1 MTNTL
6 VKFSNPLIT
15 RDGDQRAFVEFNGF
29 KTLWFN
35 TGTLCNIACSN
46 CYIES
51 SPKNDRLV
59 YLSLADVVEF
69 LDELEKLSGKTCE
82 IGFTGGEPFL
92 NPDFL
97 KMLGECQRRDL
108 SIMVLTNAMKPLQNK
123 IDGLL
128 KLKKVF
134 GTKKIVFRV
143 SIDHYNKDLHEVERG
158 VGTWDPMIKGLKWLR
173 DNKYTINIAGRSL
186 SQESD
191 NECREGYKTLFDELG
206 LRLDAYNPSEL
217 VIFPEMDITVDVPEI
232 TTNCWEILSVR
243 PETQMCA
250 SSRMVVKRKGQ
261 KRPIVVSCTLLPY
274 EREFELGKTL
284 SEASKKIYLN
294 HQHCSK
300 FCVLGGASCS

>member
-15 RDGDQRAFVEFNGF
+15 RDGDERAFVEFNGF

-97 KMLGECQRRDL
+97 KMLEECQRRDL

-250 SSRMVVKRKGQ
+250 SSRMVIKRKGQ

>member
-97 KMLGECQRRDL
+97 KMLEECQRRDL

-206 LRLDAYNPSEL
+206 LRLDVYNPSEL

-284 SEASKKIYLN
+284 SEAGKKIYLN

>member
-69 LDELEKLSGKTCE
+69 LDELEELSGKTCE

-97 KMLGECQRRDL
+97 KMLAECQRRDL

-143 SIDHYNKDLHEVERG
+143 SIDHYNKDLHEIERG

-173 DNKYTINIAGRSL
+173 DNKYTISVAGRSL

-284 SEASKKIYLN
+284 SEAGKKIYLN

>member
-69 LDELEKLSGKTCE
+69 LDELEELSGKTCE

-97 KMLGECQRRDL
+97 KMLEECQRRDL

-173 DNKYTINIAGRSL
+173 DNKYTINVAGRSL

>member
-6 VKFSNPLIT
+6 VKFSNPLLT

-59 YLSLADVVEF
+59 YLSFADVVEF
-69 LDELEKLSGKTCE
+69 LDELEELSGKTCE

-97 KMLGECQRRDL
+97 KMLAECQRRDL

-128 KLKKVF
+128 QLKKAF
-134 GTKKIVFRV
+134 GAKKIVFRV

-158 VGTWDPMIKGLKWLR
+158 AGTWDPMIKGLRWLR
-173 DNKYTINIAGRSL
+173 DNKYTINVAGRSL

-206 LRLDAYNPSEL
+206 LQLDAYNPNEL

-261 KRPIVVSCTLLPY
+261 ERPIVVSCTLLPY

>member
-1 MTNTL
+1 MTNTM

-97 KMLGECQRRDL
+97 KMLEECQRRDL

>member
-97 KMLGECQRRDL
+97 KMLEECQRRDL

-232 TTNCWEILSVR
+232 TTNCWEVLSVR

>member
-29 KTLWFN
+29 RTLWFN

-97 KMLGECQRRDL
+97 KMLEECQRRDL

>member
-97 KMLGECQRRDL
+97 KMLEECQRRDL

-128 KLKKVF
+128 NLKKVF

-158 VGTWDPMIKGLKWLR
+158 VGTWDPMIKGLKWLS
-173 DNKYTINIAGRSL
+173 DNKYTINVAGRSL

-191 NECREGYKTLFDELG
+191 NECREGYKALFNELG

>member
-1 MTNTL
+1 MTDTL

-15 RDGDQRAFVEFNGF
+15 KDGDQRAFVDFDGF

-51 SPKNDRLV
+51 SPRNDRLV
-59 YLSLADVVEF
+59 YLSFADVVEF
-69 LDELEKLSGKTCE
+69 LDELENLSRKTCE

-97 KMLGECQRRDL
+97 KMLEECLRRNL
-108 SIMVLTNAMKPLQNK
+108 SIMVLTNAMRPLQNK
-123 IDGLL
+123 IKGLL
-128 KLKKVF
+128 QLKESF
-134 GTKKIVFRV
+134 GAEKMVFRV
-143 SIDHYNKDLHEVERG
+143 SIDHYDKDLHEVERG

-173 DNKYTINIAGRSL
+173 DNKYTINVAGRSL
-186 SQESD
+186 SRESD
-191 NECREGYKTLFDELG
+191 NECREGYKTLFEDLG
-206 LRLDAYNPSEL
+206 LPVDAHNPSEL

-232 TTNCWEILSVR
+232 TTSCWEILSVR

-261 KRPIVVSCTLLPY
+261 ERPTVVSCTLLPY
-274 EREFELGKTL
+274 EEEFELGKTL

>member
-69 LDELEKLSGKTCE
+69 LDELEELSGKTCE

-97 KMLGECQRRDL
+97 KMLAECQRRDL

-128 KLKKVF
+128 QLKKAF
-134 GTKKIVFRV
+134 GAKKIVFRV

-158 VGTWDPMIKGLKWLR
+158 AGTWDPMIKGLRWLR
-173 DNKYTINIAGRSL
+173 DNKYTINVAGRSL

-206 LRLDAYNPSEL
+206 LQLDAYNPNEL

-261 KRPIVVSCTLLPY
+261 ERPIVVSCTLLPY

>member
-15 RDGDQRAFVEFNGF
+15 KDGDQRAFVDFDGF

-51 SPKNDRLV
+51 SPRNDRLV
-59 YLSLADVVEF
+59 YLSFTDVVEF
-69 LDELEKLSGKTCE
+69 LDELENLSGKTCE

-97 KMLGECQRRDL
+97 KMLEECLRRNL
-108 SIMVLTNAMKPLQNK
+108 SIMVLTNAMRPLQNK
-123 IDGLL
+123 IKGLL
-128 KLKKVF
+128 QLKESF
-134 GTKKIVFRV
+134 GAEKIVFRV
-143 SIDHYNKDLHEVERG
+143 SIDHYDKDLHEVERG

-173 DNKYTINIAGRSL
+173 DNKYTINVAGRSL

-191 NECREGYKTLFDELG
+191 DECREGYKTLFED
-206 LRLDAYNPSEL
+206 LDLQVDAHNPSEL

-232 TTNCWEILSVR
+232 TTSCWEILSVR

-261 KRPIVVSCTLLPY
+261 ERPTVVSCTLLPY
-274 EREFELGKTL
+274 EKEFELGKTL

>member
-59 YLSLADVVEF
+59 YLSFADVVEF
-69 LDELEKLSGKTCE
+69 LDELEELSGKTCE

-97 KMLGECQRRDL
+97 KMLEECQRRDL
-108 SIMVLTNAMKPLQNK
+108 STMVLTNAMKPLQNK

>member
-6 VKFSNPLIT
+6 VKFSNPIIT

-97 KMLGECQRRDL
+97 KMLEECQRRDL

-158 VGTWDPMIKGLKWLR
+158 VGTWDPMIKGLRWLR
-173 DNKYTINIAGRSL
+173 DNKYTINVAGRSL

>member
-1 MTNTL
+1 M

-69 LDELEKLSGKTCE
+69 LDELEELSGKTCE

-97 KMLGECQRRDL
+97 KMLAECQRRDL

-128 KLKKVF
+128 QLKKAF
-134 GTKKIVFRV
+134 GAKKIVFRV

-158 VGTWDPMIKGLKWLR
+158 AGTWDPMIKGLRWLR
-173 DNKYTINIAGRSL
+173 DNKYTINVAGRSL

-206 LRLDAYNPSEL
+206 LKLDAYNPNEL

-284 SEASKKIYLN
+284 SEAGKKIYLN

-300 FCVLGGASCS
+300 FCVLGGASFS

>member
-69 LDELEKLSGKTCE
+69 LDELEELSGKTCE

-173 DNKYTINIAGRSL
+173 DNKYTISVAGRSL

>member
-15 RDGDQRAFVEFNGF
+15 KDGDQRAFVDFDGF

-51 SPKNDRLV
+51 SPRNDRLV
-59 YLSLADVVEF
+59 YLSFADVVEF
-69 LDELEKLSGKTCE
+69 LNELENLSGKTCE

-97 KMLGECQRRDL
+97 KMLEECLRRNL
-108 SIMVLTNAMKPLQNK
+108 SIMVLTNAMRPLQNK
-123 IDGLL
+123 IKGLL
-128 KLKKVF
+128 QLKESF
-134 GTKKIVFRV
+134 GAEKIVFRV
-143 SIDHYNKDLHEVERG
+143 SIDHYDKDVHEVERG

-173 DNKYTINIAGRSL
+173 DNKYTINVAGRSL

-191 NECREGYKTLFDELG
+191 NECREGYKTLFEDLG
-206 LRLDAYNPSEL
+206 LPVDAHNPSEL

-232 TTNCWEILSVR
+232 TTSCWEILSVK

-261 KRPIVVSCTLLPY
+261 ERPTVVSCTLLPY
-274 EREFELGKTL
+274 EEEFELGKTL
-284 SEASKKIYLN
+284 SEASTKIYLN

>member
-59 YLSLADVVEF
+59 YLSFADVVEF
-69 LDELEKLSGKTCE
+69 LDELEELSGKTCE

-97 KMLGECQRRDL
+97 EMLAECQRRDL

-128 KLKKVF
+128 QLKKAF
-134 GTKKIVFRV
+134 GAKKIVFRV

-158 VGTWDPMIKGLKWLR
+158 AGTWDPMIKGLKWLR
-173 DNKYTINIAGRSL
+173 DNKYTINVAGRSL

-191 NECREGYKTLFDELG
+191 NECREGYKTMLDELG
-206 LRLDAYNPSEL
+206 LQLDAYNP
-217 VIFPEMDITVDVPEI
+217 
-232 TTNCWEILSVR
+232 N
-243 PETQMCA
+243 
-250 SSRMVVKRKGQ
+250 
-261 KRPIVVSCTLLPY
+261 
-274 EREFELGKTL
+274 
-284 SEASKKIYLN
+284 
-294 HQHCSK
+294 
-300 FCVLGGASCS
+300 

>member
-69 LDELEKLSGKTCE
+69 LDELEELSGKTCE

-97 KMLGECQRRDL
+97 KMLEECQRRDL

-173 DNKYTINIAGRSL
+173 DNKYTINVAGRSL

-250 SSRMVVKRKGQ
+250 SSRMVIKRKGQ

-300 FCVLGGASCS
+300 FCFLGGASCS

>member
-6 VKFSNPLIT
+6 IKFSNPLIT

-97 KMLGECQRRDL
+97 KMLEECQRRDL

>member
-97 KMLGECQRRDL
+97 KMLEECQRRDL

-128 KLKKVF
+128 QLKKAF
-134 GTKKIVFRV
+134 GAKKIVFRV

>member
-15 RDGDQRAFVEFNGF
+15 KDGDQRAFVDFDGF

-51 SPKNDRLV
+51 SPRNDRLV
-59 YLSLADVVEF
+59 YLSFADVVEF
-69 LDELEKLSGKTCE
+69 LDELQNLSGKTCE

-97 KMLGECQRRDL
+97 KMLEECLRRNL
-108 SIMVLTNAMKPLQNK
+108 SIMVLTNAMRPLQNK
-123 IDGLL
+123 IKGLL
-128 KLKKVF
+128 QLKESF
-134 GTKKIVFRV
+134 GAEKIVFRV
-143 SIDHYNKDLHEVERG
+143 SIDHYDKDLHEVERG

-173 DNKYTINIAGRSL
+173 DNKYTINVAGRSL

-191 NECREGYKTLFDELG
+191 DECREGYKTLFED
-206 LRLDAYNPSEL
+206 LDLQVDAHNPSEL

-232 TTNCWEILSVR
+232 TTSCWEILSVR

-261 KRPIVVSCTLLPY
+261 ERPTVVSCTLLPY
-274 EREFELGKTL
+274 EKEFELGKTL

>member
-15 RDGDQRAFVEFNGF
+15 RDGDQRAFVEFNGY

-59 YLSLADVVEF
+59 YLSFADVVEF
-69 LDELEKLSGKTCE
+69 LDELEELSGKTCE

-97 KMLGECQRRDL
+97 EMLAECQRRDL

-128 KLKKVF
+128 RLKKAF
-134 GTKKIVFRV
+134 GAKKIVFRV

-158 VGTWDPMIKGLKWLR
+158 VGTWDPMIKGLRWLK
-173 DNKYTINIAGRSL
+173 DNKYTINVAGRSL

-206 LRLDAYNPSEL
+206 LQLDAYNPGEL

-284 SEASKKIYLN
+284 SEASKKLYLN

>member
-59 YLSLADVVEF
+59 YLSFADVVEF
-69 LDELEKLSGKTCE
+69 LDELEELSVKTCE

-97 KMLGECQRRDL
+97 KMLAECQRRDL

-128 KLKKVF
+128 QLKKAF
-134 GTKKIVFRV
+134 GAKKIVFRV

-158 VGTWDPMIKGLKWLR
+158 AGTWDPMIKGLRWLR
-173 DNKYTINIAGRSL
+173 DNKYTINVAGRSL

-206 LRLDAYNPSEL
+206 LQLDAYNPNEL

-261 KRPIVVSCTLLPY
+261 ERPIVVSCTLLPY

>member
-69 LDELEKLSGKTCE
+69 LDELEELSGKTCE

-97 KMLGECQRRDL
+97 KMLEECQRRDL

-173 DNKYTINIAGRSL
+173 DNKYTINVAGRSL

-206 LRLDAYNPSEL
+206 LQLDAYNPNEL

-261 KRPIVVSCTLLPY
+261 ERPIVVSCTLLPY

-284 SEASKKIYLN
+284 SEARKKIYLN

>member
-97 KMLGECQRRDL
+97 KMLEECQRRDL

-158 VGTWDPMIKGLKWLR
+158 VGTWDPMIKGLRWLR

>member
-1 MTNTL
+1 MTNML

-15 RDGDQRAFVEFNGF
+15 RDGHQRAFVEFNGF

-69 LDELEKLSGKTCE
+69 LDELEQLSGKTCE

-97 KMLGECQRRDL
+97 KMLEECQRRDL

-128 KLKKVF
+128 QLKKAF
-134 GTKKIVFRV
+134 GAKKIVFRV

-158 VGTWDPMIKGLKWLR
+158 AGTWDPMIKGLRWLR
-173 DNKYTINIAGRSL
+173 DNKYTINVAGRSL

-191 NECREGYKTLFDELG
+191 NECREGYKILFDELG
-206 LRLDAYNPSEL
+206 LQLDAYNPNEL

-261 KRPIVVSCTLLPY
+261 ERPIVVSCTLLPY

>member
-97 KMLGECQRRDL
+97 KMLEECQRRDL

-143 SIDHYNKDLHEVERG
+143 SIDHYKKDLHEVERG

>member
-15 RDGDQRAFVEFNGF
+15 KDGDQRAFVDFDGF

-51 SPKNDRLV
+51 SPRNDRLV
-59 YLSLADVVEF
+59 YLSFADVVDF
-69 LDELEKLSGKTCE
+69 LDELENLSGKTCE

-97 KMLGECQRRDL
+97 KMLEECLRRNL
-108 SIMVLTNAMKPLQNK
+108 SIMVLTNAMRPLQNK
-123 IDGLL
+123 IKGLL
-128 KLKKVF
+128 QLKESF
-134 GTKKIVFRV
+134 GAEKIVFRV
-143 SIDHYNKDLHEVERG
+143 SIDHYDKDLHEVERG

-173 DNKYTINIAGRSL
+173 DNKYTINVAGRSL

-191 NECREGYKTLFDELG
+191 NECREGYKTLFEDLG
-206 LRLDAYNPSEL
+206 LQVDAHNPSEL

-232 TTNCWEILSVR
+232 TTSCWEILSVR

-261 KRPIVVSCTLLPY
+261 ERPTVVSCTLLPY
-274 EREFELGKTL
+274 EEEFELGKTL
-284 SEASKKIYLN
+284 SEASTKIYLN

>member
-97 KMLGECQRRDL
+97 KMLEECQRRDL

-191 NECREGYKTLFDELG
+191 NECREGYKNLFDELD

>member
-59 YLSLADVVEF
+59 YLSFADVVEF
-69 LDELEKLSGKTCE
+69 LDELEELSGKTCE

-97 KMLGECQRRDL
+97 KMLAECQRRDL

-128 KLKKVF
+128 QLKKAF
-134 GTKKIVFRV
+134 GAKKIVFRV

-173 DNKYTINIAGRSL
+173 DNKYTINVAGRSL

-191 NECREGYKTLFDELG
+191 NECREGYKILFDELG
-206 LRLDAYNPSEL
+206 LQLDAYNPNEL

-261 KRPIVVSCTLLPY
+261 ERPIVVSCTLLPY

>member
-59 YLSLADVVEF
+59 YLSFADVVEF
-69 LDELEKLSGKTCE
+69 LDELEELSGKTCE

-97 KMLGECQRRDL
+97 KMLAECQRRDL

-128 KLKKVF
+128 QLKKAF
-134 GTKKIVFRV
+134 GAKKIVFRV

-158 VGTWDPMIKGLKWLR
+158 AGTWDPMIKGLRWLR
-173 DNKYTINIAGRSL
+173 DNKYTINVAGRSL

-206 LRLDAYNPSEL
+206 LRLDAYNPNEL

-250 SSRMVVKRKGQ
+250 SSRMVIKRKGQ

-284 SEASKKIYLN
+284 SEASKKIY
-294 HQHCSK
+294 
-300 FCVLGGASCS
+300 FCLLYTSPSPRD

>member
-97 KMLGECQRRDL
+97 KMLEECQRRDL

-173 DNKYTINIAGRSL
+173 DNKYTITVAGRSL

>member
-59 YLSLADVVEF
+59 YLSFADVVEF
-69 LDELEKLSGKTCE
+69 LDELEELSGKTCE

-97 KMLGECQRRDL
+97 KMLAECQRRDL

-128 KLKKVF
+128 QLKKAF
-134 GTKKIVFRV
+134 GAKKIVFRV

-158 VGTWDPMIKGLKWLR
+158 AGTWDPMIKGLRWLR
-173 DNKYTINIAGRSL
+173 DNKYTINVAGRSL

-206 LRLDAYNPSEL
+206 LQLDAYNPNEL

-261 KRPIVVSCTLLPY
+261 ERPIVVSCTLLPY

-284 SEASKKIYLN
+284 SEAGKKIYLN

>member
-59 YLSLADVVEF
+59 YLSFADVVEF
-69 LDELEKLSGKTCE
+69 LDELEELSGKTCE

-97 KMLGECQRRDL
+97 KMLEECQRRDL

-128 KLKKVF
+128 QLKKVF
-134 GTKKIVFRV
+134 GAKKIVFRV

-173 DNKYTINIAGRSL
+173 DNKYIINVAGRSL
-186 SQESD
+186 SQESE

-206 LRLDAYNPSEL
+206 LQIDAYNTSEL

-284 SEASKKIYLN
+284 SEAIKKIYLN

>member
-59 YLSLADVVEF
+59 YLSFADVVEF
-69 LDELEKLSGKTCE
+69 LDELEELSGKTCE

-97 KMLGECQRRDL
+97 KMLEECQRRDL
-108 SIMVLTNAMKPLQNK
+108 STMVLTNAMKPLQNK

-128 KLKKVF
+128 QLKKVF
-134 GTKKIVFRV
+134 GAKKIVFRV

-158 VGTWDPMIKGLKWLR
+158 AGTWDPMIKGLRWLR
-173 DNKYTINIAGRSL
+173 DNKYTINVAGRSL

-206 LRLDAYNPSEL
+206 LQLDAYNPSEL

-250 SSRMVVKRKGQ
+250 SSRMVIKRKGQ

>member
-59 YLSLADVVEF
+59 YLSFADVVEF
-69 LDELEKLSGKTCE
+69 LDELEELSGKTCE

-97 KMLGECQRRDL
+97 KMLEECQRRDL

-158 VGTWDPMIKGLKWLR
+158 AGTWDPMIKGLRWLR
-173 DNKYTINIAGRSL
+173 DNKYTINVAGRSL

-206 LRLDAYNPSEL
+206 LQLDAYNPNEL

-261 KRPIVVSCTLLPY
+261 ERPIVVSCTLLPY

-294 HQHCSK
+294 HQHCTK

>member
-1 MTNTL
+1 
-6 VKFSNPLIT
+6 
-15 RDGDQRAFVEFNGF
+15 
-29 KTLWFN
+29 
-35 TGTLCNIACSN
+35 
-46 CYIES
+46 
-51 SPKNDRLV
+51 
-59 YLSLADVVEF
+59 
-69 LDELEKLSGKTCE
+69 
-82 IGFTGGEPFL
+82 
-92 NPDFL
+92 
-97 KMLGECQRRDL
+97 
-108 SIMVLTNAMKPLQNK
+108 MVLTNAMKPLQNK

-128 KLKKVF
+128 QLKKVF
-134 GTKKIVFRV
+134 GAKKIVFRV

-250 SSRMVVKRKGQ
+250 SSRMVIKRKGQ
-261 KRPIVVSCTLLPY
+261 KRPTVVSCTLLPY

-284 SEASKKIYLN
+284 SEAGKKIYLN